1 MTLKKFIDICFCV
14 DSIFNGKIAI
24 SNTDERE
31 TGVLDKPLKFNSKA
45 RSKSKTD
52 EERKSNN
59 LKSINALY
67 YGRELTLNKFKI

>member
-14 DSIFNGKIAI
+14 DSIFNGKITI

-59 LKSINALY
+59 LKSIIMVFIMVEN
-67 YGRELTLNKFKI
+67 

>member
-14 DSIFNGKIAI
+14 DSIFNGKITI

-52 EERKSNN
+52 EERKNNN
-59 LKSINALY
+59 LKSIIWSLLWSRTNS
-67 YGRELTLNKFKI
+67 